1 MITIRLGPRR
11 GTVLLGIGLLAA
23 GSALGM
29 YATHQLAW
37 GSAATAA
44 EARQVSGQVR
54 QSWERERPR
63 QDARPTPGQTIA
75 LLRIPRLGP
84 AYEVAIVEGVG
95 NEVVGRGL
103 VGHVPGTAFP
113 GQAGNFAV
121 TGYRV
126 THGEPFRQ
134 LTRLRPGD
142 PIIVETPDTT
152 YTYVVVSD
160 PRQTAAGPDQALLTL
175 TTCASVWN
183 AQQHLIVFARL
194 ATSSPEQAR

>member
-1 MITIRLGPRR
+1 
-11 GTVLLGIGLLAA
+11 VLLGIGLLAA

-29 YATHQLAW
+29 YATNQLAW

-54 QSWERERPR
+54 QSWERDRPR

-84 AYEVAIVEGVG
+84 TYEVAIVEGVG
-95 NEVVGRGL
+95 DEAVGRGL

-113 GQAGNFAV
+113 GQAGNFAAI
-121 TGYRV
+121 GYRV

-134 LTRLRPGD
+134 LGRLQAGD
-142 PIIVETPDTT
+142 PIVVETPDTT
-152 YTYVVVSD
+152 YTYVVVTG
-160 PRQTAAGPDQALLTL
+160 RTVAGPDQAMLTL
-175 TTCASVWN
+175 ATRASVWN
-183 AQQHLIVFARL
+183 AQQHLVVFARL